1 MVGTGN
7 VLREGVDRATN
18 IDVNIKG
25 DEGRSSLTG
34 NNSSTFGGKAQ
45 KTLTEQLKRMVGVDV
60 GIGALLKQ
68 SQIFTGYLGNL
79 FAIVGALIDTILA
92 PLAPLAFKSLAKLGA
107 IIPKIADMAGK
118 YIPRI
123 VKWGEKLVNDV
134 DAFFKQWV
142 DKDYAGKILKGVLA
156 LVAGNIALRAIL
168 ITGGTSASMLGLRR
182 GGLVNM
188 AVRGGGALM
197 GRGGGLGIG
206 AAMTGLPF
214 VGSRL
219 FGGGGSTPPP
229 MLPSTT
235 GGGVRPPVG
244 YSRPGFIGRLRGR
257 DGIPSNMRYNETAA
271 RWQYRSAAQGAPPGQ
286 AGQFVPFA
294 GGQSAGGSGGRM
306 SRIMGRLGGGG
317 KIPILGSALAAF
329 SGYQGGRDQGMSVG
343 MSAGRGATTAATT
356 FGGAKIGAAIGTA
369 IAPGIGT
376 AIGTVL
382 GGLAGFATGSG
393 VFDKLFGKKSEGFNL
408 DIGGQIGASGYQAP
422 FFVAEAQEYW
432 SDQIRKD
439 GMIIDEHALAV
450 AVDKKMME
458 DEMAARGE
466 SIDSL
471 HEWTDAEKDA
481 INAMSATGDKL
492 REGSEPEGSEAQYEK
507 DYMDRL
513 IKLQNEAFDQKM
525 RDMGKVWDDT
535 IQAWVDPATIVDT
548 QGLDESQIMEDFN
561 AAQAAAD
568 AAAAAAAQAEATEI
582 ANTKQREEAL
592 LGIEGKDWEH
602 PSGRTFEEVFRSL
615 QDEATLGTPE
625 GLAEY
630 RKERNELYRMLREL
644 VNTALAKASSL
655 GTIGGDSEA
664 GFGGALDVTADPTP
678 PEAIITQAQYTSPA
692 AVAAMQQ
699 AAMDAYA
706 TSQQAALDAAEN
718 VPDIIV
724 PEPQK
729 EMVQVGEIVD
739 QVQTLKE
746 IWKVPTEIETW
757 KPPPI
762 FKDMDAGEGDEG
774 GVGYVQSV
782 QITMQDQSGVEVPIV
797 IDEINNNVYKANY
810 FSGEDPW
817 NL

>member
-1 MVGTGN
+1 MVGI
-7 VLREGVDRATN
+7 REGVDRATN

-25 DEGRSSLTG
+25 DEGRSPLTG
-34 NNSSTFGGKAQ
+34 NNSSTFGGKTQ

-107 IIPKIADMAGK
+107 IIPKVADMAGK
-118 YIPRI
+118 YIPGI
-123 VKWGEKLVNDV
+123 VKWVEKTSKDI
-134 DAFFKQWV
+134 DKFFKHFV
-142 DKDYAGKILKGVLA
+142 HKDYAGILLK
-156 LVAGNIALRAIL
+156 LVGGLIALNLTIRMIRF
-168 ITGGTSASMLGLRR
+168 TGGGAASLVGLRQGGALNMAYR
-182 GGLVNM
+182 GGS
-188 AVRGGGALM
+188 ALM

-206 AAMTGLPF
+206 TAMAGLPF

-235 GGGVRPPVG
+235 GGGGVRPPVG

-257 DGIPSNMRYNETAA
+257 DGIPSNLQYNETAG
-271 RWQYRSAAQGAPPGQ
+271 RWQYRSVAQGAPVGQ
-286 AGQFVPFA
+286 AGNFVPFA
-294 GGQSAGGSGGRM
+294 GGQTAGGSGGRM

-450 AVDKKMME
+450 AVDKKMLE

-481 INAMSATGDKL
+481 INAMAATSTVGQ
-492 REGSEPEGSEAQYEK
+492 GSEPEGEEEAYLAN
-507 DYMDRL
+507 L
-513 IKLQNEAFDQKM
+513 IKLQNEAFAQKM
-525 RDMGKVWDDT
+525 KDQGMVWDTTTGSWVNPDT
-535 IQAWVDPATIVDT
+535 IEDT
-548 QGLDESQIMEDFN
+548 GLDESQIMEDFN
-561 AAQAAAD
+561 AAQAAA
-568 AAAAAAAQAEATEI
+568 AEAAAAAAQAEATAI
-582 ANTKQREEAL
+582 AKTKQEEEAL

-630 RKERNELYRMLREL
+630 RAERNELYLMLREL

-655 GTIGGDSEA
+655 GTIGGASEA
-664 GFGGALDVTADPTP
+664 GEGGALDVPADPTP
-678 PEAIITQAQYTSPA
+678 PPTLPTQYVSPA
-692 AVAAMQQ
+692 EMAAMQQ
-699 AAMDAYA
+699 AADQAYA
-706 TSQQAALDAAEN
+706 ASQQAALDAAEN
-718 VPDIIV
+718 TLDLV
-724 PEPQK
+724 PEAQK
-729 EMVQVGEIVD
+729 EMVQETMQVGD
-739 QVQTLKE
+739 QMVETLKE
-746 IWKVPTEIETW
+746 VWKVPNEIETW
-757 KPPPI
+757 RPPPT
-762 FKDMDAGEGDEG
+762 FKDMDTGEGDEG

-782 QITMQDQSGVEVPIV
+782 QIHMQDQSGVDVPIV
-797 IDEINNNVYKANY
+797 IDEINNNVYKVNY
-810 FSGEDPW
+810 FDGEDPW
-817 NL
+817 R

>member
-1 MVGTGN
+1 MVGI
-7 VLREGVDRATN
+7 REGVDRATN

-25 DEGRSSLTG
+25 DEGKSSLTG
-34 NNSSTFGGKAQ
+34 NNSSTFGGKTQ

-107 IIPKIADMAGK
+107 IIPKVADMAGK
-118 YIPRI
+118 YIPGI
-123 VKWGEKLVNDV
+123 VKWVEKTSKDI
-134 DAFFKQWV
+134 DKFFKHFV
-142 DKDYAGKILKGVLA
+142 HKDYAGILLK
-156 LVAGNIALRAIL
+156 LVGGLIALNLTIRMIRF
-168 ITGGTSASMLGLRR
+168 TGGGAASLVGLRQGGALNMAYR
-182 GGLVNM
+182 GGS
-188 AVRGGGALM
+188 ALM

-271 RWQYRSAAQGAPPGQ
+271 RWQYRSAAQGAPTGQ
-286 AGQFVPFA
+286 AGHFVPFA

-317 KIPILGSALAAF
+317 KIPILGSAFAAF

-343 MSAGRGATTAATT
+343 MSAGRGATTAAAT

-376 AIGTVL
+376 AIGSVL

-393 VFDKLFGKKSEGFNL
+393 VFDKLFGKKGEGFNL

-481 INAMSATGDKL
+481 INAMAATSTVGGGSA
-492 REGSEPEGSEAQYEK
+492 PEGEEEAY
-507 DYMDRL
+507 L
-513 IKLQNEAFDQKM
+513 SNLAKLQAEAFEQKM
-525 RDMGKVWDDT
+525 KDAGLVWDENT
-535 IQAWVDPATIVDT
+535 GQWADPATLADT
-548 QGLDESQIMEDFN
+548 GLDEAQLLEEMR
-561 AAQAAAD
+561 AAQAAAAAEAEAAA
-568 AAAAAAAQAEATEI
+568 AAAAAAAQAEATAI
-582 ANTKQREEAL
+582 AKTKQEEEAL
-592 LGIEGKDWEH
+592 LGIQGKDWKH
-602 PSGRTFEEVFRSL
+602 PSGRTFAEEFQSL
-615 QDEATLGTPE
+615 QDEATLSTPA

-630 RKERNELYRMLREL
+630 REERNKLYRMLFAL
-644 VNTALAKASSL
+644 VTNAQTRASNV
-655 GTIGGDSEA
+655 GVTTGGEA
-664 GFGGALDVTADPTP
+664 GFDGALDVPADPTP

-692 AVAAMQQ
+692 EVAAMQQ

-782 QITMQDQSGVEVPIV
+782 QINMQDQSGVEVPIV
-797 IDEINNNVYKANY
+797 IDEINNNVYKVNY